1 MLGWLGVALTEH
13 MSGGKGPIGQ
23 IAWWLHLPT
32 FQAYY
37 QTAELGLVVLPIVFG
52 ALAYYN
58 RRPGQVCATVHL
70 ICSSAL
76 VVWCASNAPSPVS
89 MHVALSLPD
98 AEGY

>member
-37 QTAELGLVVLPIVFG
+37 QIAELGLVVLPIVFG

-70 ICSSAL
+70 MLLECSCRMVCIKCTQPCEHACGTEL
-76 VVWCASNAPSPVS
+76 TRR
-89 MHVALSLPD
+89 
-98 AEGY
+98 